1 MKTHRNILIISFFIG
16 VITLPFLFL
25 LNDGKA
31 YEIMLAL
38 FTSSF
43 ISFLLELPNY
53 FSLKK
58 ENDYKLYSSLFWAKS
73 QASILINNIEN
84 IKSNN
89 NSLFDKFYFQNVNDM
104 NLNLNIVRS
113 FDEDYYFSKRKNEKI
128 VLLKNELCNSWQNV
142 NLAAL
147 HFSVNFSQIRIKK
160 TKDGKADIISA
171 IEIENELDLIVE
183 SCKNFMKTID
193 KITLIIFTKKQL
205 EKWNIDNIALENN
218 KINAKVNKIS

>member
-16 VITLPFLFL
+16 LITLPFLFL
-25 LNDGKA
+25 LNDGKT

-89 NSLFDKFYFQNVNDM
+89 SSLFDKFYFQNVNDM

-113 FDEDYYFSKRKNEKI
+113 FDEDYYFSKSKNEKI
-128 VLLKNELCNSWQNV
+128 VLLKNELYNSWQNV
-142 NLAAL
+142 NLATL

-160 TKDGKADIISA
+160 TKDGKVDIVSA

-218 KINAKVNKIS
+218 KINTKVNKIS

>member
-1 MKTHRNILIISFFIG
+1 MKTHRNILIISFIIG

-25 LNDGKA
+25 LNNGKT

-58 ENDYKLYSSLFWAKS
+58 ENDYKLYSSLFWAKA

-89 NSLFDKFYFQNVNDM
+89 SSLFDKFYFQNVNDM
-104 NLNLNIVRS
+104 SLNLNIVRS
-113 FDEDYYFSKRKNEKI
+113 FDEDYYFSKSKNEKI
-128 VLLKNELCNSWQNV
+128 FLLKNGLYNAWQNI
-142 NLAAL
+142 NFAAL
-147 HFSVNFSQIRIKK
+147 HFSATFSKLRTKK
-160 TKDGKADIISA
+160 VKDRQADIISA

-183 SCKNFMKTID
+183 ACKSFMKTID

-218 KINAKVNKIS
+218 KINTKVNKIS